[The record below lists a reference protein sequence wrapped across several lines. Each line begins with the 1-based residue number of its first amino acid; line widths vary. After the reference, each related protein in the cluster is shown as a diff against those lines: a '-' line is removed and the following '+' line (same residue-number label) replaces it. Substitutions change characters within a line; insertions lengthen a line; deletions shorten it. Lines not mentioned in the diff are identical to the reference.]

1 MCIDAFFLCL
11 LCLLCVQCTYYFA
24 FILCFSRG
32 RRYRF
37 ICGVGKRVFFLL
49 IAPLLPVLG
58 QTDTP
63 RHATPYCNPPQ
74 TSRAADAAKTIGKNA
89 PDQSTEG
96 SVAFF
101 FGAFLLGLWNGELL
115 GEVLCFVCGDCLMEP
130 VEIIINHDSGQTQN
144 GTWYESII

>member
-1 MCIDAFFLCL
+1 MCVCIDAFF

-32 RRYRF
+32 KRYRF
-37 ICGVGKRVFFLL
+37 ICGVGKRVFFVDST
-49 IAPLLPVLG
+49 ITSRSG
-58 QTDTP
+58 SD
-63 RHATPYCNPPQ
+63 RHATPYCNSPQ

-101 FGAFLLGLWNGELL
+101 CAFLLGLWNGELL

-130 VEIIINHDSGQTQN
+130 VERIINHDSEQTQN
-144 GTWYESII
+144 STWYESII